1 MPGHA
6 DILDE
11 RDSLKAPFV
20 RSLLLHAGI
29 AALVA
34 GWGYFNLGSHVER
47 WGDPKSPGGGAVAI
61 TPVSIPLPAREGRV
75 NRVANDTE
83 SQVPAPPPKPEKKQ
97 IKVPEPD
104 AIAIGKK
111 KKKDEKK
118 QAKLEPPVQPQKYT
132 PVPEPKPNQVYS
144 RTGQALNSPLFS
156 QAQGGGGVGS
166 GSSSPFGARFGWYEQ
181 LLREKVARNW
191 RSQDLD
197 ARLRNRVSVLFDIRR
212 DGSIGNVRVSQ
223 TSGNFA
229 LDQSAQRAIIQSNPM
244 PPLPKEF
251 ERDVATIEFWFGL
264 QQ

>member
-11 RDSLKAPFV
+11 RDSQKGPFL
-20 RSLLLHAGI
+20 RSLMLHAGI

-34 GWGYFNLGSHVER
+34 GWSYFQLGGHVER
-47 WGDPKSPGGGAVAI
+47 WGDPKSPGGGAVSI
-61 TPVSIPLPAREGRV
+61 TPVSIPLPAREGRE

-83 SQVPAPPPKPEKKQ
+83 SQVPAPPKPEPKKQ
-97 IKVPEPD
+97 IKAPEPD
-104 AIAIGKK
+104 AIALGKK
-111 KKKDEKK
+111 KKEKK
-118 QAKLEPPVQPQKYT
+118 LQAKLEPPAPPQKYT
-132 PVPEPKPNQVYS
+132 NVPEPKPNQVYS
-144 RTGQALNSPLFS
+144 RTGQALNSPLFAP
-156 QAQGGGGVGS
+156 AQGGGGVGS
-166 GSSSPFGARFGWYEQ
+166 GSTSPFGARFGWYEQ

-197 ARLRNRVSVLFDIRR
+197 SKIRNRVSVLFDIRR
-212 DGSIGNVRVSQ
+212 DGSISNVRVSQ
-223 TSGNFA
+223 SSGNFT

-244 PPLPKEF
+244 PPLPREF